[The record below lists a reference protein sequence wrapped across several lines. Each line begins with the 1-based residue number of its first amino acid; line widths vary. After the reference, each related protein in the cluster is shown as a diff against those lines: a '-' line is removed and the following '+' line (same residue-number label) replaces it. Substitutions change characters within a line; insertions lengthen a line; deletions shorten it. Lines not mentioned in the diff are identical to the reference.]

1 MFRRRGHGPG
11 REDRD
16 LRRLDSDLR
25 EIVIEERES
34 YAAELRAEL
43 AGEHSRLRDQHW
55 SRRRHRRVVRIAATV
70 LLVLSGSL
78 AIPGARVA
86 MLGVIRSDSVPDA
99 PAAPATPSR
108 MNQLAEQEPLLAA
121 PAPRLLQPT
130 STMENDPEE
139 RPIRTPLPATFP
151 SLLDRH
157 QARLAVAQEYPTLL
171 QRRGIGGRVA
181 LLMWVREDGTVEFP
195 QIESTSGV
203 RELDLAALRATQ
215 SLSFAPA
222 TRLGDP
228 VGTWVSF
235 SIRFQ
240 PGGTDVVQSDT
251 GNAGFHIA
259 LSN

>member
-1 MFRRRGHGPG
+1 MFGRRGRRCDP
-11 REDRD
+11 EDRD
-16 LRRLDSDLR
+16 LRRLDRDLR
-25 EIVIEERES
+25 QIVIEERES
-34 YAAELRAEL
+34 YASELRAEL
-43 AGEHSRLRDQHW
+43 TREFARLRGRHW
-55 SRRRHRRVVRIAATV
+55 SWRPSRPLIGVAATV

-78 AIPGARVA
+78 AFPGPRTAIHGLLEPGSVA
-86 MLGVIRSDSVPDA
+86 ESPDA
-99 PAAPATPSR
+99 SATAPRTNPPVVRRPPPDAAAPGQSQRLAT
-108 MNQLAEQEPLLAA
+108 LA
-121 PAPRLLQPT
+121 T
-130 STMENDPEE
+130 TGE
-139 RPIRTPLPATFP
+139 RPIRTPLPATLP
-151 SLLDRH
+151 SLLDRNG
-157 QARLAVAQEYPTLL
+157 ARMTVAQEYPAFL
-171 QRRGIGGRVA
+171 QRRGIGGRVG

-240 PGGTDVVQSDT
+240 PGGAEVARPDPKD
-251 GNAGFHIA
+251 GGFHIA

>member
-1 MFRRRGHGPG
+1 MFRRRGRGG
-11 REDRD
+11 DFEDRD

-25 EIVIEERES
+25 QIVIEERES

-43 AGEHSRLRDQHW
+43 AREHARLRDEHW
-55 SRRRHRRVVRIAATV
+55 SRRRSWPAARVAATV

-78 AIPGARVA
+78 AVPGARDAVFGLFQPESPVEEA
-86 MLGVIRSDSVPDA
+86 PALRSVPPRPNRPMMTESPLTDPEPRPERPA
-99 PAAPATPSR
+99 PA
-108 MNQLAEQEPLLAA
+108 
-121 PAPRLLQPT
+121 
-130 STMENDPEE
+130 MESPDE
-139 RPIRTPLPATFP
+139 RPIRTPVPATLP
-151 SLLDRH
+151 TLLDVER
-157 QARLAVAQEYPTLL
+157 ARLAVAQEYPALL

-181 LLMWVREDGTVEFP
+181 LLMWVRENGTVEFP
-195 QIESTSGV
+195 QIASTSGV

-215 SLSFAPA
+215 TLSFAPA

-240 PGGTDVVQSDT
+240 PGGTDLVQSDSED
-251 GNAGFHIA
+251 AGFHIA

>member
-1 MFRRRGHGPG
+1 MFGRRRHG
-11 REDRD
+11 RDFEDGD
-16 LRRLDSDLR
+16 LRRLDRDLR

-43 AGEHSRLRDQHW
+43 GREHARLQDRHW
-55 SRRRHRRVVRIAATV
+55 SRRPRHRVMKVAAAV

-78 AIPGARVA
+78 AIPNARTAIVGLLRPVSVA
-86 MLGVIRSDSVPDA
+86 MTPDA
-99 PAAPATPSR
+99 SVTPSPMMPPAAERPPPDASTPR
-108 MNQLAEQEPLLAA
+108 E
-121 PAPRLLQPT
+121 PRLQVTL
-130 STMENDPEE
+130 ENRGE
-139 RPIRTPLPATFP
+139 RPTRTPLPVTLP
-151 SLLDRH
+151 SLLERN
-157 QARLAVAQEYPTLL
+157 QARMTVAQEYPTLL
-171 QRRGIGGRVA
+171 QRRGIGGRVG

-215 SLSFAPA
+215 SLSFTPA

-240 PGGTDVVQSDT
+240 PGGAEVTQSDSED
-251 GNAGFHIA
+251 AGFHIA

>member
-1 MFRRRGHGPG
+1 MFGRRGH
-11 REDRD
+11 RRDLEDRD
-16 LRRLDSDLR
+16 LRRLDRDLR

-34 YAAELRAEL
+34 YASELRAEL
-43 AGEHSRLRDQHW
+43 TSEHARLRDAHW
-55 SRRRHRRVVRIAATV
+55 LRRPRRRLLKVAAMV

-78 AIPGARVA
+78 AIPDTRTTMPG
-86 MLGVIRSDSVPDA
+86 
-99 PAAPATPSR
+99 
-108 MNQLAEQEPLLAA
+108 
-121 PAPRLLQPT
+121 LLQPAPVAEAPDASVT
-130 STMENDPEE
+130 APRTNPSLAQQPPSAATAARESQLPVALANRDT
-139 RPIRTPLPATFP
+139 RPTRTPVPVTLP
-151 SLLDRH
+151 SLLDH
-157 QARLAVAQEYPTLL
+157 DGARLTVAQEYPALL
-171 QRRGIGGRVA
+171 QRRGIGGRVG

-195 QIESTSGV
+195 QIASTSGV

-240 PGGTDVVQSDT
+240 PGGAAVAQSDSEE
-251 GNAGFHIA
+251 AGFHIA

>member
-1 MFRRRGHGPG
+1 MFGRRGHGRDLEG
-11 REDRD
+11 RD
-16 LRRLDSDLR
+16 LRRLDRDLR

-34 YAAELRAEL
+34 YASELRAEL
-43 AGEHSRLRDQHW
+43 TREHARLRDRHW
-55 SRRRHRRVVRIAATV
+55 SRRPHRRLIRVAAAV

-78 AIPGARVA
+78 AVPAARTAMFEPLKPG
-86 MLGVIRSDSVPDA
+86 SVVEAPDA
-99 PAAPATPSR
+99 LEAVPRTNPSVLRPPPAAAIPPRES
-108 MNQLAEQEPLLAA
+108 QL
-121 PAPRLLQPT
+121 PT
-130 STMENDPEE
+130 SLANRDE
-139 RPIRTPLPATFP
+139 RPMRTPVPVTLP
-151 SLLDRH
+151 SLLDH
-157 QARLAVAQEYPTLL
+157 DGARLTVAQEYPALL
-171 QRRGIGGRVA
+171 QRRGIGGRVG

-195 QIESTSGV
+195 QVESTSGV

-240 PGGTDVVQSDT
+240 PGGGDVARPDPED
-251 GNAGFHIA
+251 GGFHIA